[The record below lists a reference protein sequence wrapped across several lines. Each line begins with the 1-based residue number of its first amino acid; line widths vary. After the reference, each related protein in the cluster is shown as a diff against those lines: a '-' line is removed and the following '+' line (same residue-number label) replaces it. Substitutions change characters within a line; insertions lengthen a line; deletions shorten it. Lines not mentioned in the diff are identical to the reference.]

1 MTAPA
6 RPSGDLRVAVA
17 SLEYG
22 GLPENGDDSAWC
34 KSMACLLVRAPD
46 VLLVQGRLHAHLR
59 RTAGELGMIPVLGPA
74 SPDPV
79 PGNHPAVPV
88 NTGAGL
94 QILHAGPPPYPAHQ
108 VHVSDAG
115 NKASDHRLISVRP
128 DLMRACQ

>member
-46 VLLVQGRLHAHLR
+46 GRFLAVVATPDIFGSCDG
-59 RTAGELGMIPVLGPA
+59 TAG
-74 SPDPV
+74 
-79 PGNHPAVPV
+79 
-88 NTGAGL
+88 TRGAA
-94 QILHAGPPPYPAHQ
+94 AGREA
-108 VHVSDAG
+108 
-115 NKASDHRLISVRP
+115 
-128 DLMRACQ
+128 